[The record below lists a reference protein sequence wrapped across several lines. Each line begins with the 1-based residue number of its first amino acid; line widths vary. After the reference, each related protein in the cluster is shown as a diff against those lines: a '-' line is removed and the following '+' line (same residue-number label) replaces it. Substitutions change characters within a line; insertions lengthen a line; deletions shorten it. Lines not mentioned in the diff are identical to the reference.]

1 MTEHIKTLID
11 SVARQLTTQS
21 AKKSYTTLS
30 SSGVSSMNGAQ
41 DVGSR
46 VETVNVVTSTEYAQ
60 NTVDNIVN
68 GDKG

>member
-30 SSGVSSMNGAQ
+30 SSGVSSINGAQ

-46 VETVNVVTSTEYAQ
+46 VETVNVVTSTECTEYS
-60 NTVDNIVN
+60 
-68 GDKG
+68 

>member
-30 SSGVSSMNGAQ
+30 SSGVSSINGAQ